1 MISPEQIRRARVL
14 VVDDQQANVDLLDY
28 LLANSGYTRVDS
40 TLDPTRVA
48 AMHAEARYDLIIL
61 DLQMP
66 GMDGFGVMRALAPL
80 EREDYLPVLVVTA
93 DLDQTVAA
101 LEAGARD
108 FVTKP
113 FDPVEVLTR
122 IRNMLEVRLMHRQLK
137 DHGALLEAT
146 VRARTVELQRF
157 RSAMDATADA
167 IFLIDAG
174 SKALLDIS
182 DGACRMLGFSRAQ
195 LLGADP
201 CLLGLA
207 NKAELERE
215 ADPAR
220 AGARAPTRVA
230 ATLPRFGR
238 EPVPVEIDWQLQVL
252 DGSRILI
259 GVARDVSERQAAQR
273 RLHELASY
281 DSLTGLPNRTLFHQT
296 LNEAVALAGR
306 GGGRV
311 AVLFIALDRFKT
323 VNDSLGAELGDELL
337 RQFSSRLV
345 GCAPAR
351 DTVGRLGGDEF
362 ALILSMPDDAAD
374 AAAVANDVRQA
385 LRTPFVLR
393 ARPTTLSASIGIAV
407 YPDDSLDAGQLVMF
421 ANTAMAQAKEA
432 GRDGYRFFTAG
443 MNVQVLA
450 RLDLEQALRQA
461 LENGELLL
469 YYQPKASLDTG
480 SVSGVEALLRWQ
492 RPGHG
497 LVLPSAFVPV
507 MEETGLIVRVGAW
520 VIDAAC
526 RQIAQ
531 WSADGAGD
539 VKVAVNV
546 SGRQFAEG
554 DLEADIR
561 ASLERHA
568 IAPALLELE
577 LTEGSLMTDPE
588 HTIEVLTRLKA
599 LGISIAIDDF
609 GTGYSSLAYL
619 KRFPIDKLK
628 IDIAFVRDVTTNPDD
643 AAIALAIIGMAHSL
657 HMRVIAEGVE
667 SQAQQAYL
675 RRQRCDEIQGFHLSH
690 PLPAGEVA
698 GMLLANRE
706 ARSLAPGAGQAR
718 QTLLLVDAD
727 GAELAAL
734 AALFGPD
741 DYQVLTA
748 LSAEQG
754 FEMLALH
761 QVHVILCEQRLP
773 GMSGIAF
780 LSKVKTMYPAAIRM
794 ILSAETDPASM
805 LESINRGAL
814 YRYYTKPWTDAEL
827 RDNVRR
833 AFHHFWLVHGTA
845 DEPYGAQRDAEDAA
859 A

>member
-1 MISPEQIRRARVL
+1 M
-14 VVDDQQANVDLLDY
+14 VVA
-28 LLANSGYTRVDS
+28 
-40 TLDPTRVA
+40 
-48 AMHAEARYDLIIL
+48 
-61 DLQMP
+61 
-66 GMDGFGVMRALAPL
+66 
-80 EREDYLPVLVVTA
+80 
-93 DLDQTVAA
+93 
-101 LEAGARD
+101 
-108 FVTKP
+108 
-113 FDPVEVLTR
+113 
-122 IRNMLEVRLMHRQLK
+122 
-137 DHGALLEAT
+137 
-146 VRARTVELQRF
+146 
-157 RSAMDATADA
+157 
-167 IFLIDAG
+167 
-174 SKALLDIS
+174 
-182 DGACRMLGFSRAQ
+182 
-195 LLGADP
+195 
-201 CLLGLA
+201 
-207 NKAELERE
+207 
-215 ADPAR
+215 
-220 AGARAPTRVA
+220 
-230 ATLPRFGR
+230 LPRFER

-252 DGSRILI
+252 DASRILI
-259 GVARDVSERQAAQR
+259 GVARDVSERLAAQL

-281 DSLTGLPNRTLFHQT
+281 DSLTGLPNRTLFYQT
-296 LNEAVALAGR
+296 LNEAVALAARKGW
-306 GGGRV
+306 RV
-311 AVLFIALDRFKT
+311 AVLFISLDRFKT
-323 VNDSLGAELGDELL
+323 VNDSLGAELADELL

-351 DTVGRLGGDEF
+351 DTAGRLGGDEF
-362 ALILSMPDDAAD
+362 ALILGMPDAAGD
-374 AAAVANDVRQA
+374 AAAVANEVRQA
-385 LRTPFVLR
+385 MRAPFVLR
-393 ARPTTLSASIGIAV
+393 GRPTTLSAGIGIAV
-407 YPDDSLDAGQLVMF
+407 YPDDSDDAGTLVRY
-421 ANTAMAQAKEA
+421 ADTAMAQAKEA

-480 SVSGVEALLRWQ
+480 SVSGVEELLRWR

-497 LVLPSAFVPV
+497 LVLPSEFVPLL
-507 MEETGLIVRVGAW
+507 EETGMIVRVGAW
-520 VIDAAC
+520 VIETAC

-531 WSADGAGD
+531 WRAGGAGD

-546 SGRQFAEG
+546 SSRQFAEG

-561 ASLERHA
+561 AALARHA

-599 LGISIAIDDF
+599 LGINIAIDDF

-667 SQAQQAYL
+667 SQAQRAYL

-690 PLPAGEVA
+690 PLPADEVA
-698 GMLLANRE
+698 GMLRANRE
-706 ARSLAPGAGQAR
+706 RRGAAPDADPDPDPAR

-741 DYQVLTA
+741 NYQILTA

-773 GMSGIAF
+773 GISGIAF
-780 LSKVKTMYPAAIRM
+780 LGKVKSMYPAAIRV

-814 YRYYTKPWTDAEL
+814 YRYYTKPWSGAEL

-833 AFHHFWLVHGTA
+833 AFHHYWLVNGAA
-845 DEPYGAQRDAEDAA
+845 DEPPKFQCGDADVAI
-859 A
+859 